1 MDDELSEGK
10 GTSEALN
17 SVDESVSETVIV
29 IRSEEQRAENG
40 NPNEN
45 SNDSKQDKDYCAID
59 VKCGSDDRNGKF
71 EENMGGE
78 RVCRICHLSSDP
90 SSSPSSSKT
99 PTRTKATRTRT
110 RTTATD
116 TTMIAT
122 SSSAAAAARDGLN
135 LIELGCGCKDELGI
149 AHGDCA
155 KAWFEFKGNRQ
166 CEICGETANN
176 VTGTVDDRFMEKWSE
191 LRPTDDNGVT
201 NSVDRIGQRGRRCCN
216 FLIICTLCGVL
227 LLWSFHYKEKL
238 Q

>member
-1 MDDELSEGK
+1 MKFGKLFDPETVIMDDELSDGK
-10 GTSEALN
+10 GTSEELN

-78 RVCRICHLSSDP
+78 MVCRICHLSSDP

-110 RTTATD
+110 RTTSTD

-122 SSSAAAAARDGLN
+122 SSSAAAARDGLN

-155 KAWFEFKGNRQ
+155 KAWFTFKGNR
-166 CEICGETANN
+166 
-176 VTGTVDDRFMEKWSE
+176 
-191 LRPTDDNGVT
+191 
-201 NSVDRIGQRGRRCCN
+201 
-216 FLIICTLCGVL
+216 
-227 LLWSFHYKEKL
+227 
-238 Q
+238 

>member
-1 MDDELSEGK
+1 MDDELSDGK

-90 SSSPSSSKT
+90 SPSHHHHHHHPKHQQEQ
-99 PTRTKATRTRT
+99 KQQEQEQEQQQ
-110 RTTATD
+110 
-116 TTMIAT
+116 
-122 SSSAAAAARDGLN
+122 
-135 LIELGCGCKDELGI
+135 LI
-149 AHGDCA
+149 
-155 KAWFEFKGNRQ
+155 
-166 CEICGETANN
+166 
-176 VTGTVDDRFMEKWSE
+176 
-191 LRPTDDNGVT
+191 
-201 NSVDRIGQRGRRCCN
+201 
-216 FLIICTLCGVL
+216 VL
-227 LLWSFHYKEKL
+227 
-238 Q
+238 